1 MRFYSAPMEGVTG
14 WLYRGVHHRCF
25 PGADKYFMP
34 FLSVS
39 QDHVFPRRELQDIL
53 PAHNEGVPA
62 VPQLLTRRAED
73 FLWAAGEL
81 AAMGYREVNLNLGCP
96 SGTVTAKGKGSG
108 FLAFPEEL
116 DRFLEEIFSR
126 APVAVSVK
134 TRLGVREP
142 EEFLRILEIYN
153 RYPILEL
160 TVHPRVQKDFYRG
173 AARWEWFEL
182 ALGASKNPLCYNGDL
197 LTAAD
202 CRALESRA
210 PGPEAAMLGRGLVAS
225 PDLLARQKGGPAL
238 DKESLRTFHDQLYH
252 GYCAAFGSERNAML
266 RMKEVWFYLIH
277 RFRGGERH
285 ARQLRKAADPRV
297 YEAQVASIFRDLE
310 LREEAEQGW

>member
-153 RYPILEL
+153 ALRPFRSSFAELQAIADELEHTWHA
-160 TVHPRVQKDFYRG
+160 TVN
-173 AARWEWFEL
+173 ARFV
-182 ALGASKNPLCYNGDL
+182 
-197 LTAAD
+197 
-202 CRALESRA
+202 RESA
-210 PGPEAAMLGRGLVAS
+210 EVY
-225 PDLLARQKGGPAL
+225 Q
-238 DKESLRTFHDQLYH
+238 Q
-252 GYCAAFGSERNAML
+252 RN
-266 RMKEVWFYLIH
+266 K
-277 RFRGGERH
+277 
-285 ARQLRKAADPRV
+285 LRKGS
-297 YEAQVASIFRDLE
+297 Q
-310 LREEAEQGW
+310 

>member
-116 DRFLEEIFSR
+116 DRFL
-126 APVAVSVK
+126 
-134 TRLGVREP
+134 
-142 EEFLRILEIYN
+142 
-153 RYPILEL
+153 
-160 TVHPRVQKDFYRG
+160 
-173 AARWEWFEL
+173 
-182 ALGASKNPLCYNGDL
+182 
-197 LTAAD
+197 
-202 CRALESRA
+202 
-210 PGPEAAMLGRGLVAS
+210 
-225 PDLLARQKGGPAL
+225 
-238 DKESLRTFHDQLYH
+238 
-252 GYCAAFGSERNAML
+252 
-266 RMKEVWFYLIH
+266 
-277 RFRGGERH
+277 
-285 ARQLRKAADPRV
+285 
-297 YEAQVASIFRDLE
+297 
-310 LREEAEQGW
+310 